1 MNKNYLQ
8 LEFSTGLFFIYSK
21 DEKQGYDKHT
31 STKGNVSYRKYYKDG
46 ITGILES
53 VSIYEGK
60 FGNQIS
66 MNIKDNNEI
75 YYVPVDIADQKGNVD
90 TYAES
95 LIKFLPQLEKGMNV
109 TVKAYN
115 FIPEGDKY
123 PKIGISL
130 AINGEKVK
138 SEMTNAYYNKE
149 GELVGGDIP
158 AMAWKKDALGKNK
171 PTAVSL
177 EAKNDYL
184 LEVLKAQTDRL
195 KWVQGE
201 NNTATQTAPQPVAET
216 PKNAVPTASPVD
228 AFEAPTNTQMDNL
241 PF

>member
-1 MNKNYLQ
+1 MTKNYLQ
-8 LEFSTGLFFIYSK
+8 LEFGSGLFFDYSK
-21 DEKQGYDKHT
+21 EEKQGYEKHV
-31 STKGNVSYRKYYKDG
+31 STKGSTSYRKYYKDG

-53 VSIYEGK
+53 VSIYEGR

-66 MNIKDNNEI
+66 MNIKNGDDI

-109 TVKAYN
+109 SIKGYN
-115 FIPEGDKY
+115 FTPEGDKY
-123 PKIGISL
+123 AKIGISVSVD
-130 AINGEKVK
+130 GEKLK
-138 SEMTNAYYNKE
+138 ANMTNAYYNKE
-149 GELVGGDIP
+149 GELVSGDIP
-158 AMAWKKDALGKNK
+158 PLVWKKDALGKNK
-171 PTAVSL
+171 PSAVSQ

-184 LEVLKAQTDRL
+184 LSVLKEQTDRL

-201 NNTATQTAPQPVAET
+201 STQET
-216 PKNAVPTASPVD
+216 QNQEAPKNAVSSETPEQS
-228 AFEAPTNTQMDNL
+228 FEPTNNNPENNL

>member
-1 MNKNYLQ
+1 MTKNYLQ
-8 LEFSTGLFFIYSK
+8 LEFGSGLFFDYSK
-21 DEKQGYDKHT
+21 EEKQGYEKHV
-31 STKGNVSYRKYYKDG
+31 STKGNTSYRKYYKDG
-46 ITGILES
+46 VSGILES

-66 MNIKDNNEI
+66 MNIKNGDDV

-109 TVKAYN
+109 SVRGYN
-115 FIPEGDKY
+115 FIPEGDRY
-123 PKIGISL
+123 SKIGISVSV
-130 AINGEKVK
+130 NGEKLK
-138 SEMTNAYYNKE
+138 ANMTNAYYNKE
-149 GELVGGDIP
+149 GELVSGNIP
-158 AMAWKKDALGKNK
+158 ALVWKKDALGKNK
-171 PTAVSL
+171 PSAVSQ

-184 LEVLKAQTDRL
+184 LTVLKEQTDRL

-201 NNTATQTAPQPVAET
+201 STQQQQTES
-216 PKNAVPTASPVD
+216 PKNTVPTATPAQ
-228 AFEAPTNTQMDNL
+228 AFEPAQTNNKSKDEL

>member
-1 MNKNYLQ
+1 MTKNYLQ
-8 LEFSTGLFFIYSK
+8 LEFGSGLFFDYSK
-21 DEKQGYDKHT
+21 EEKQGYEKHV
-31 STKGNVSYRKYYKDG
+31 STKGSTSYRKYYKDG

-53 VSIYEGK
+53 VSIYEGR

-66 MNIKDNNEI
+66 MNIKNGDDI

-109 TVKAYN
+109 SIKGYN
-115 FIPEGDKY
+115 FTPEGDKY
-123 PKIGISL
+123 AKIGISVSVD
-130 AINGEKVK
+130 GEKLK
-138 SEMTNAYYNKE
+138 ANMTNAYYNKE
-149 GELVGGDIP
+149 GELVSGDIP
-158 AMAWKKDALGKNK
+158 PLVWKKDALGKNK
-171 PTAVSL
+171 PSAVSQ

-184 LEVLKAQTDRL
+184 LSVLKEQTDRL

-201 NNTATQTAPQPVAET
+201 STQET
-216 PKNAVPTASPVD
+216 PKQEAPKNAVPTATPEQ
-228 AFEAPTNTQMDNL
+228 AFEPTNNKPKDEL

>member
-21 DEKQGYDKHT
+21 DEKQGFDKHT
-31 STKGNVSYRKYYKDG
+31 SSKGNVSYRNYYKDG
-46 ITGILES
+46 VSGILES
-53 VSIYEGK
+53 ASIYEGK

-66 MNIKDNNEI
+66 LNIKNGDDV

-95 LIKFLPQLEKGMNV
+95 LIKFLPQLEKGIAF
-109 TVKAYN
+109 TIKGYN
-115 FIPEGDKY
+115 FTPEGDKY
-123 PKIGISL
+123 SKIGIS
-130 AINGEKVK
+130 ISIDGTKVK
-138 SEMTNAYYNKE
+138 SEMTNAYVNKE
-149 GELVGGDIP
+149 GVLVEGNIP
-158 AMAWKKDALGKNK
+158 ALTWKKDALGKNK
-171 PTAVSL
+171 PTAVSQ

-184 LEVLKAQTDRL
+184 LGVLKVQTDRL

-201 NNTATQTAPQPVAET
+201 ASTATPSAPKP
-216 PKNAVPTASPVD
+216 VPTASPEQ
-228 AFEAPTNTQMDNL
+228 AFEPAPALTKEMQEL

>member
-1 MNKNYLQ
+1 MTKNYLQ
-8 LEFSTGLFFIYSK
+8 LEFGSGLFFDYSK
-21 DEKQGYDKHT
+21 EEKQGYEKHV
-31 STKGNVSYRKYYKDG
+31 STKGSTSYRKYYKDG

-53 VSIYEGK
+53 VSIYEGR

-66 MNIKDNNEI
+66 MNIKNGDDI

-109 TVKAYN
+109 SIKGYN
-115 FIPEGDKY
+115 FTPEGDKY
-123 PKIGISL
+123 AKIGISVSVD
-130 AINGEKVK
+130 GEKLK
-138 SEMTNAYYNKE
+138 ANMTNAYYNKE
-149 GELVGGDIP
+149 GELVSGDIP
-158 AMAWKKDALGKNK
+158 PLVWKKDALGKNK
-171 PTAVSL
+171 PSAVSQ

-184 LEVLKAQTDRL
+184 LSVLKEQTDRL

-201 NNTATQTAPQPVAET
+201 STQETPKQET
-216 PKNAVPTASPVD
+216 PKNAVPTATPEQ
-228 AFEAPTNTQMDNL
+228 AFEPTNNKPKDEL

>member
-1 MNKNYLQ
+1 MTKNYLQ
-8 LEFSTGLFFIYSK
+8 LEFGSGLFFDYSK
-21 DEKQGYDKHT
+21 EEKQGYEKHV
-31 STKGNVSYRKYYKDG
+31 STKGSTSYRKYYKDG

-53 VSIYEGK
+53 VSIYEGR

-66 MNIKDNNEI
+66 MNIKKGDDI

-109 TVKAYN
+109 SIKGYN
-115 FIPEGDKY
+115 FTPEGDKY
-123 PKIGISL
+123 AKIGISVSVD
-130 AINGEKVK
+130 GEKLK
-138 SEMTNAYYNKE
+138 ANMTNAYYNKE
-149 GELVGGDIP
+149 GELVSGDIP
-158 AMAWKKDALGKNK
+158 PLVWKKDALGKNK
-171 PTAVSL
+171 PSAVSQ

-184 LEVLKAQTDRL
+184 LSVLKEQTDRL

-201 NNTATQTAPQPVAET
+201 STQET
-216 PKNAVPTASPVD
+216 PKQEAPKNAVPTATPEQ
-228 AFEAPTNTQMDNL
+228 AFEPTNNKPKDEL